1 MNIFLLILK
10 LVPTIIS
17 LIKMAEEAFPHAG
30 AGLQKA
36 EAVTNAVG
44 QVVAAVPAVAEHALA
59 VKAQLQPHIDALVG
73 VLTSLGVINQAKP
86 AASAPAAAPAP
97 GPSVPPL

>member
-1 MNIFLLILK
+1 MNVLLLILN

-17 LIKMAEEAFPHAG
+17 FIKAAEEAFPHAG

-36 EAVTNAVG
+36 EAVTNAVSA
-44 QVVAAVPAVAEHALA
+44 VVAAVPAVAEHAIA
-59 VKAQLQPHIDALVG
+59 IKAELKPHIDALVG

-86 AASAPAAAPAP
+86 AAPAAAAPAAAPSSAN
-97 GPSVPPL
+97 L